1 MSIENISK
9 QLNAVAC
16 RTKLICLLFGHTRRI
31 RNRKR
36 EIVTSFGYR
45 LLGATPLSF
54 SAMLSSAN
62 KADLKP
68 NS

>member
-1 MSIENISK
+1 MKSN
-9 QLNAVAC
+9 
-16 RTKLICLLFGHTRRI
+16 
-31 RNRKR
+31 
-36 EIVTSFGYR
+36 VTNFGYS

-68 NS
+68 NGQWANSIVGIPAWGFC